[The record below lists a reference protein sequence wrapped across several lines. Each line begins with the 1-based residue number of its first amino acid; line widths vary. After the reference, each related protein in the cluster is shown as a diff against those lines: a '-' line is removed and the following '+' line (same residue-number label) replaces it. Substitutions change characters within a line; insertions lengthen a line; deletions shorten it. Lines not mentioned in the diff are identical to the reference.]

1 MMGTT
6 LEHLDLHAGGHRP
19 SMFAGASLAFVTLAT
34 TALIALGQSQGTLDT
49 ADTLG
54 WVTLAG
60 MVMLPI
66 VGLRRS
72 TDEQLH

>member
-1 MMGTT
+1 MTGTT
-6 LEHLDLHAGGHRP
+6 LEDVDLHAGGHQP
-19 SMFAGASLAFVTLAT
+19 SMFAGATMAFVTLAT

-60 MVMLPI
+60 AIMLPI
-66 VGLRRS
+66 TEASRS